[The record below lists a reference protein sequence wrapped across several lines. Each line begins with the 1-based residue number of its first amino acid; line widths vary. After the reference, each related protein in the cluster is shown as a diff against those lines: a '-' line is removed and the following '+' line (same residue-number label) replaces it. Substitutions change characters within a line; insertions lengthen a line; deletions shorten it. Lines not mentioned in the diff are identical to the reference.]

1 MDGLW
6 VERRQWNTLAVKVL
20 SLIAS
25 VMLSKNDFYSV
36 DLFDEKD
43 LRPDENKIDSEVV
56 TLKGLL
62 KDLISELKDAKG
74 NNSGGKDGDMDD
86 ENKKK

>member
-1 MDGLW
+1 ENNQLAKNL
-6 VERRQWNTLAVKVL
+6 NTK
-20 SLIAS
+20 II
-25 VMLSKNDFYSV
+25 
-36 DLFDEKD
+36 E
-43 LRPDENKIDSEVV
+43 IDSEVV

-62 KDLISELKDAKG
+62 KELISELKDAKG

>member
-1 MDGLW
+1 MPNEPKFIHYVGH
-6 VERRQWNTLAVKVL
+6 
-20 SLIAS
+20 
-25 VMLSKNDFYSV
+25 
-36 DLFDEKD
+36 
-43 LRPDENKIDSEVV
+43 KIDSEVV

-62 KDLISELKDAKG
+62 KELISELKDAKG